1 MKNFGKNFF
10 FAYYIFFF
18 FFVNFKKEDKEY
30 IWLKII

>member
-10 FAYYIFFF
+10 FAYYIFF